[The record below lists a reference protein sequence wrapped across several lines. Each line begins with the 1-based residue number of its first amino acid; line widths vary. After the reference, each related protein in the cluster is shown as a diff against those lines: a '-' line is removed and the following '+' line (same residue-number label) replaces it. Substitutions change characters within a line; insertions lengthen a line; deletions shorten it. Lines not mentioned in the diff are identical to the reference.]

1 MKTTKP
7 QSLLVHDQVSRLIE
21 AVREGQ
27 ISGDEFCAEVSR
39 LNSPDRRRL
48 LDALL
53 REYKDVN
60 NFNSNTAWVA

>member
-1 MKTTKP
+1 MKITKTN
-7 QSLLVHDQVSRLIE
+7 SAVGYDQVSHLIE

-27 ISGDEFCAEVSR
+27 ISGEEFCAEVSR
-39 LNSPDRRRL
+39 LDSPSRRRL

-60 NFNSNTAWVA
+60 NFSANTARVA